1 MRVQTSVLVG
11 AACLSGGIDVS
22 VGGGAAAFLPWDATA
37 AAATTT
43 FNTLLG
49 VSASEDGVHVERRG
63 DGQSSAVFVVRHLRG
78 GARPALLAVDG
89 APLHRRSYAVDWAT
103 HTDNADS
110 AAASLEHTAPGGIE
124 LLPLPGRYLSAPT
137 NESTVRVSDCSLSS
151 TGVQLYVS
159 RHTTVT
165 PCAQVRLRL
174 GHETTARCAA
184 PDWAALHLGC
194 YASSTF
200 ADSYAGQEGASRRF
214 DAGLSLERCA
224 LHCQTSAAL
233 AAAFAAAGDVCLC
246 LSPVGTP
253 SLLAALPNSVCNTTC
268 SADSSQL
275 CGSPAMHPS
284 NLTSHADA
292 PCMARQLVERGLLVV
307 PQLGRPP
314 PKEPTR
320 TREEL

>member
-137 NESTVRVSDCSLSS
+137 NESTVRLSS
-151 TGVQLYVS
+151 TSVQLYCTYPGTRLQPHVPRCAS
-159 RHTTVT
+159 ASATRRPRAAPRRIGQPFTLAAMPPARSPTHTLAKRVPRAAST
-165 PCAQVRLRL
+165 PGFRLSDARS
-174 GHETTARCAA
+174 TARPA
-184 PDWAALHLGC
+184 PRSPLPSPPLGT
-194 YASSTF
+194 YAS
-200 ADSYAGQEGASRRF
+200 ASRRREHRHSSPPSPTQR
-214 DAGLSLERCA
+214 AIPLA
-224 LHCQTSAAL
+224 LLTTASSAAAL
-233 AAAFAAAGDVCLC
+233 QCTLPTSRLTQTHPTWRDN
-246 LSPVGTP
+246 
-253 SLLAALPNSVCNTTC
+253 LLRVASW
-268 SADSSQL
+268 
-275 CGSPAMHPS
+275 
-284 NLTSHADA
+284 
-292 PCMARQLVERGLLVV
+292 
-307 PQLGRPP
+307 
-314 PKEPTR
+314 
-320 TREEL
+320 